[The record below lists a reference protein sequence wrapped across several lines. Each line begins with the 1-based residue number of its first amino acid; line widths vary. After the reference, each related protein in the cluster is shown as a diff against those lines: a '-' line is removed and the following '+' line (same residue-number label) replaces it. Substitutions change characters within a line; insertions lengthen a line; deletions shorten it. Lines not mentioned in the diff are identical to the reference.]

1 MSAAALAERVDALVA
16 ALPQPGGVRG
26 AIVRVEVPS
35 AGFAHAAAAGL
46 GREDT
51 GEEAT
56 VDHRFHVASVG
67 KMFTAT
73 LVLQAAEAGSFGPH
87 GIDTPLGDLAFAPR
101 ELIDGVHPSGPTI
114 TIRQLLTHT
123 SGMKDMQTDDAS
135 GTADELGRPAP
146 DSVMANFW
154 RSARALA
161 AGDRSNEF
169 AQHRWVPWN
178 ADALDDPM
186 AGMLNRFLATGTA
199 AAPVGAPGERFHY
212 SDTAYVLLGVLVELA
227 TGRRFAELQRERI
240 CDPLGLVDTTL
251 AYHDGGNDGGAG
263 AAVTSGPARCDRS
276 GVMDVW
282 LGDIALLSA
291 GLDLSFDWG
300 GGGQVSTAADLCGF
314 LRGLLAGSLFDD
326 PRTVAACTQW
336 VHPTHLPPQRL
347 GVGLGLFHWQAGS
360 HALIGHAGA
369 WGVRVFHDPASGAF
383 VAGTVGQRDDCRW
396 LSDVLDAVHAELK
409 EDLP

>member
-1 MSAAALAERVDALVA
+1 MSAAALADRIDALVA
-16 ALPQPGGVRG
+16 ALPQPDGVRG

-35 AGFAHAAAAGL
+35 TGFEHAAASGL
-46 GREDT
+46 GRADT
-51 GEEAT
+51 GETVT

-73 LVLQAAEAGSFGPH
+73 LVLQAAEAGLFGPN
-87 GIDTPLGDLAFAPR
+87 GIDTALGELAFAPGA
-101 ELIDGVHPSGPTI
+101 LVGGVHPLGPTI

-123 SGMKDMQTDDAS
+123 SGMKDMQTDDAT

-146 DSVMANFW
+146 DSVVANFW
-154 RSARALA
+154 RSARGLA

-169 AQHRWVPWN
+169 ALHRWVPWDP
-178 ADALDDPM
+178 AVVDDPM

-212 SDTAYVLLGVLVELA
+212 SDTAYVLLGLLVELA
-227 TGRRFAELQRERI
+227 TDRRYAELQRERI

-251 AYHDGGNDGGAG
+251 AYHDDPADG
-263 AAVTSGPARCDRS
+263 P

-282 LGDIALLSA
+282 LGDVALLST
-291 GLDLSFDWG
+291 GLDLSLDWG
-300 GGGQVSTAADLCGF
+300 GGGQVSTVADLCRF
-314 LRGLLAGSLFDD
+314 LRGLLAGELFAD
-326 PRTVAACTQW
+326 PRTVAASTTW
-336 VHPTHLPPQRL
+336 THPAHLPPLRL

-360 HALIGHAGA
+360 HELVGHAGA

-383 VAGTVGQRDDCRW
+383 VAGTVGQRDDCTW
-396 LSDVLDAVHAELK
+396 LSDVLDAVHEELRD
-409 EDLP
+409 EMQEEM